1 LKRSLHILEQNP
13 IWRAMYVLPR
23 KDRVK
28 LGLIAFLQILT
39 GALDLLG
46 VAAIGLLG
54 TLLFNSFQLNQE
66 FSNLDRVLKLLHLSG
81 YSLGLQT
88 VVVGSIALLILVS
101 KTLLSVYFT
110 RKTLFFLSIRGA
122 QISAN
127 LITRLLS
134 QPLLMVKKRSSQEIL
149 YAVTTGV
156 SLLTLQVLA
165 PAVIVISDL
174 SLLLIMGIGLYVID
188 PITATGTFL
197 IFAFVGYFL
206 NRFTNTRARKLGEL
220 SSTLNIASNQKI
232 VEVLGSYRELVVGN
246 RRHYYERKIRD
257 FRYSLANSSAEL
269 SFLPYV
275 SKYAIELAVISGSLF
290 VGLIAFISQ
299 DAVRAMSILTMFLAA
314 GTRIAPAVLRVQQ
327 GFITIRGSLGQSQP
341 TLDLI
346 DSLKGIPSI
355 ENFDDKVKDK
365 YEGFIPEI
373 RASKVS
379 FSYPDKSTP
388 ALSEISFN
396 IQAGSTVALVGTSG
410 AGKTTLIDVLLG
422 IIHQDSGEVL
432 ISGLPP
438 LEAIAKW
445 PGAISYLPQDIVITT
460 GSIRENVALGYPPQE
475 ATDESVFKALRVAH
489 LDEFVLHLR
498 DGLETQVGENGAK
511 LSGGQR
517 QRLGIARSMFTSPRL
532 LVLDEATSSL
542 DGGTE
547 ASVSKQIESL
557 RGSITIIM
565 IAHRLSTIK
574 SADLVIYIS
583 EGKIAAMGSFDQV
596 RAIVPEFDKQ
606 VQNSGI

>member
-1 LKRSLHILEQNP
+1 MKRSLHILEQNP

>member
-1 LKRSLHILEQNP
+1 
-13 IWRAMYVLPR
+13 MYVLPR

-88 VVVGSIALLILVS
+88 VVVGSIALVILVS

-127 LITRLLS
+127 LISRLLS

-355 ENFDDKVKDK
+355 ENLDDKVKDK

>member
-1 LKRSLHILEQNP
+1 
-13 IWRAMYVLPR
+13 MYVLPR

>member
-1 LKRSLHILEQNP
+1 MKRSLHILVQNP

-23 KDRVK
+23 RDRVK

-88 VVVGSIALLILVS
+88 VVLGSIALVILVS

-127 LITRLLS
+127 LISRLLS

-220 SSTLNIASNQKI
+220 SSMLNIASNQKI

-341 TLDLI
+341 TLELI

-355 ENFDDKVKDK
+355 ENLDDKVKDK

-373 RASKVS
+373 RATKVS

-388 ALSEISFN
+388 ALSEISFS
-396 IQAGSTVALVGTSG
+396 IQAGTTVALVGTSG

-475 ATDESVFKALRVAH
+475 ATDESVFKALRIAH
-489 LDEFVLHLR
+489 LDEFVLQLK

-511 LSGGQR
+511 MSGGQR

-583 EGKIAAMGSFDQV
+583 EGKVAAMGSFDQV

>member
-1 LKRSLHILEQNP
+1 MNRFLHILAQNP